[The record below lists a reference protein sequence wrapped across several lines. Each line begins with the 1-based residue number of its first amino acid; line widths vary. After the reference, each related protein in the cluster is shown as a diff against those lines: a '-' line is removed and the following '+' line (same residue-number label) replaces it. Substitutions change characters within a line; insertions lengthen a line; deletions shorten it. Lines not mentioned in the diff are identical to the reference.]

1 MSNAIAF
8 LESLGSSANP
18 VGDEQYA
25 RAVAGLDVDASLRQ
39 ALLDRDGGRINQLLG
54 GRGSMMLVLAPAD
67 EKPADDDRTEGGG
80 DDGEGNGDEQEIRAI
95 AA

>member
-8 LESLGSSANP
+8 LESLGSTSEPMTA
-18 VGDEQYA
+18 EQYA
-25 RAVAGLDVDASLRQ
+25 RAVAGLDVDAGLRQ
-39 ALLDRDGGRINQLLG
+39 ALLARDGGRVNALLG

-67 EKPADDDRTEGGG
+67 EKPADNDRTE
-80 DDGEGNGDEQEIRAI
+80 DDGEDGDEQEIRSL